1 VPRAPAAVLTI
12 LVLALAGG
20 CNSGEDEDT
29 GQTSAGAST
38 RPSAAPEPRGERA
51 AAIDRSALAEHL
63 RALQR
68 IATGAGGNRAAGTE
82 GDRVSEAYVIAR
94 LREAGWRVRRQSFRF
109 PYFDERSSSL
119 TVEGR
124 RQRRGADFRVLVY
137 SGSGKVS
144 GRTRRFGNG
153 CTRSDFAGLRK
164 GEIAVAD
171 RGDCFFRVKAE
182 NAERA
187 GAAALLVANDPG
199 EEGVPSATLGAVGA
213 RIPVMVVSGPV
224 PLDDGARV
232 TLAVDA
238 VSERRRTANVIA
250 ETPGG
255 AGDRVV
261 MAGGHLDSVSSGPGI
276 NDNGS
281 GVATLLEAAEAIGP
295 RPSGARVRLGFWGA
309 EELGLLGS
317 RHYVRGLG
325 GDGRR
330 AVAAYLNFDMVGSPN
345 AKPAVYSDGAP
356 DLARLLRQAAGR
368 RLAGESTGGAS
379 DHAPFEEAGIP
390 VSGLYTGASEPG
402 PGGEPRDPCY
412 HRGCDRVRNVDPATL
427 LQMAR
432 TAAKALQRLSAESS

>member
-12 LVLALAGG
+12 LVLALAAGCDSGG
-20 CNSGEDEDT
+20 NQDT
-29 GQTSAGAST
+29 GQGSERAGT
-38 RPSAAPEPRGERA
+38 RPPAAPEPRGEQA
-51 AAIDRSALAEHL
+51 AAIDRPALEEHL

-68 IATGAGGNRAAGTE
+68 IATAAGGNRAAGTE
-82 GDRVSEAYVIAR
+82 GDRASEAYVIAR
-94 LREAGWRVRRQSFRF
+94 LRDAGWRVRRQSFGF

-119 TVEGR
+119 TVDGR

-137 SGSGKVS
+137 SGSGKAS
-144 GRTRRFGNG
+144 GRTRRLGTG
-153 CTRSDFAGLRK
+153 CGRSGFAGLRK

-187 GAAALLVANDPG
+187 GAAALLVANDPD
-199 EEGVPSATLGAVGA
+199 EEGVPSATLGAVGV
-213 RIPVMVVSGPV
+213 RIQVMVVSGRV
-224 PLDDGARV
+224 PLGDGTQV

-250 ETPGG
+250 ETPAG

-261 MAGGHLDSVSSGPGI
+261 MAGGHLDSVSSGPGV

-295 RPSGARVRLGFWGA
+295 RPPGARVRLGFWGA

-317 RHYVRGLG
+317 RHYVRGLAS
-325 GDGRR
+325 DERR
-330 AVAAYLNFDMVGSPN
+330 KIAAYLNFDMVGSPN
-345 AKPAVYSDGAP
+345 AKPAVYSDGDS

-368 RLAGESTGGAS
+368 PLAGESTGGAS
-379 DHAPFEEAGIP
+379 DHAPFEQAGIP

-412 HRGCDRVRNVDPATL
+412 HRGCDRVRNVDPVTL

-432 TAAKALQRLSAESS
+432 TAARALRRLSAESS